1 MLQNASQALLLK
13 NGACIAPFER
23 TKHHLSRYHQATHL
37 KGTMSIDLL
46 EPLANDAEWSESL
59 LELCRQA
66 VRDPHDGSSINND
79 KCLQLAQPPK
89 FAATLSQLLR
99 SSVRFFGRR
108 AARSSPQHGTWHFET
123 HEASKRAL
131 VTFLSQRVT
140 PALKTLFLRV
150 GHGEPRLGD
159 ALQTLHSDLLG
170 DAKNATTIAGHLAA
184 TLRCDDANDDDGASL
199 FDHNCAL
206 LATPTR
212 VHERGERGQM
222 SERKIVPADLVSR
235 TLTYELAPTSDIDSD
250 RAALEAL
257 ETTLCA
263 ALRDDAAVR
272 SFLMQ
277 ALATM
282 AFPRRDTNANVFV
295 LLGESGS
302 GKSALV
308 ALLKHLFGAYAVP
321 LPEALL
327 YGKTVNASA
336 ARAAL
341 AGARIA
347 YVDDPTASFS
357 VELLKRLTN
366 SGSEGGHCCHIVIA
380 AQEAQFRTVFKRGA
394 DMSIGSRVSVLTLP
408 KRFVPPC
415 DFSEANSDKH
425 PLASSAS
432 ALDDIVRAGAPL
444 LMHKLLYG
452 SGDSDALS
460 AVAECQR
467 RYETERSLLP
477 RCKAVLIDTQR
488 LLEPES
494 ITVRECVAKWLYE
507 VLRAPALLERDSVA
521 SVNVSVLLAH
531 YKQFVAERRANKLVV
546 PPKDAASRD
555 EVVAVAAAA
564 DAEPANGG
572 AAQLQVNSK
581 NEAQEANG
589 ARRKRNQRDTGVEAK
604 RKKTSTKAK
613 KDPFL
618 IALES
623 MNMRVEQ
630 AMLIGYR
637 WTAAALAAAAA
648 VVGVVG
654 NDDDDEQSVG
664 DQA

>member
-1 MLQNASQALLLK
+1 
-13 NGACIAPFER
+13 
-23 TKHHLSRYHQATHL
+23 
-37 KGTMSIDLL
+37 MSIDLL

-99 SSVRFFGRR
+99 SSVRFFSRR
-108 AARSSPQHGTWHFET
+108 AAHNSPQHGTWHFAT

-140 PALKTLFLRV
+140 PALKMLFLRV
-150 GHGEPRLGD
+150 GHGEPALGS
-159 ALQTLHSDLLG
+159 ALQKLHSDLLG
-170 DAKNATTIAGHLAA
+170 DAKNATTIAVHLAA
-184 TLRCDDANDDDGASL
+184 ALRCDDANDNDGACH

-212 VHERGERGQM
+212 VHERGERGRV

-235 TLTYELAPTSDIDSD
+235 TLTYELAPTRDVVSD
-250 RAALEAL
+250 RAALEEL

-263 ALRDDAAVR
+263 ALRDDAAMR
-272 SFLMQ
+272 GFLMQ

-282 AFPRRDTNANVFV
+282 AFPRRDTNAHVFV

-308 ALLKHLFGAYAVP
+308 AQLKHLFGAYAVP

-327 YGKTVNASA
+327 YGKTFNASA
-336 ARAAL
+336 AKAAL

-394 DMSIGSRVSVLTLP
+394 DASIGSRVSVLTLP

-415 DFSEANSDKH
+415 DYSPANSDKH
-425 PLASSAS
+425 PLALSAK
-432 ALDDIVRAGAPL
+432 ALDDIVRAGSPL

-494 ITVRECVAKWLYE
+494 ITVRECVAKWLHE
-507 VLRAPALLERDSVA
+507 VLRAPGRNQQPLLVRDSVA
-521 SVNVSVLLAH
+521 SVNVSVLLTN

-546 PPKDAASRD
+546 PPKDAAARD
-555 EVVAVAAAA
+555 ELVAVAAAA

-572 AAQLQVNSK
+572 AAESRSNSS
-581 NEAQEANG
+581 NAAQEANG

-618 IALES
+618 AALES
-623 MNMRVEQ
+623 MEMRVER
-630 AMLIGYR
+630 ATLIGYR
-637 WTAAALAAAAA
+637 WTAAAAVAAA
-648 VVGVVG
+648 VVEGVVG

-664 DQA
+664 VQI